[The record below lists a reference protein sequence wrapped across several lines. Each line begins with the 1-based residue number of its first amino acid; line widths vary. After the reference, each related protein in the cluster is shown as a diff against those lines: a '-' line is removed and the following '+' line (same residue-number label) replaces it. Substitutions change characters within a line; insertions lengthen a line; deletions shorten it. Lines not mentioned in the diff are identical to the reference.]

1 MGKPVAARQAA
12 AAHIVFNI
20 LGVLIWLPFI
30 GYLAQLSANISPS
43 YPELDGAARMAREV
57 PRQIAN
63 AHTIFNVANTV
74 LFIWFTGAL
83 ARFVQRLVPDR
94 EEPSLEIITPKFIND
109 GLLLTPTMA
118 LEASRMETHRLGDI
132 AFSMVE
138 KLGPALR
145 TGGDIQQ
152 LEELE
157 KMDDQVDVLQ
167 EHILDYLGEIHKQE
181 LTEKQGQGLL
191 LQLKGLDEIDRIANT
206 VRRDLIPLGRSAHEQ
221 GFKGTDT
228 TQHILTTLYERVS
241 HAVRQATAAIAD
253 IDQNKA
259 LEVVNMKAEI
269 NSLINDS
276 LQYQADR
283 VAPTTPDL
291 IATFRMEDE
300 VIDALRRIYRL
311 SSRLAKLMLPAV
323 VSSKKA

>member
-1 MGKPVAARQAA
+1 
-12 AAHIVFNI
+12 
-20 LGVLIWLPFI
+20 
-30 GYLAQLSANISPS
+30 
-43 YPELDGAARMAREV
+43 
-57 PRQIAN
+57 
-63 AHTIFNVANTV
+63 
-74 LFIWFTGAL
+74 
-83 ARFVQRLVPDR
+83 
-94 EEPSLEIITPKFIND
+94 
-109 GLLLTPTMA
+109 
-118 LEASRMETHRLGDI
+118 METHRLGDI

-145 TGGDIQQ
+145 ARDMQQ
-152 LEELE
+152 LDELE

-167 EHILDYLGEIHKQE
+167 EHILDYLGEIHKHE

-191 LQLKGLDEIDRIANT
+191 LMLKGLDEIERIADT
-206 VRRDLIPLGRSAHEQ
+206 IRSDLIPLGRSAHEQ
-221 GFKGTDT
+221 GFEATDT
-228 TQHILTTLYERVS
+228 TRHILTTLYERVC

-253 IDQNKA
+253 VDQNKA

-269 NSLINDS
+269 NGLINES

-311 SSRLAKLMLPAV
+311 SKRLAKLMLPAV
-323 VSSKKA
+323 ISSKEV

>member
-1 MGKPVAARQAA
+1 
-12 AAHIVFNI
+12 VFNI

-30 GYLAQLSANISPS
+30 SLLAQLSATISPS
-43 YPELDGAARMAREV
+43 YPEMDGAARMAKEVPV

-83 ARFVQRLVPDR
+83 ARLVQRLVPDR
-94 EEPSLEIITPKFIND
+94 EEPSLEIIKPKFIND
-109 GLLLTPTMA
+109 GLLSTPTLA
-118 LEASRMETHRLGDI
+118 LEAARMETHRLGDI

-138 KLGPALR
+138 KFGPALQ
-145 TGGDIQQ
+145 TGDMQQ
-152 LEELE
+152 LDELE
-157 KMDDQVDVLQ
+157 TMDDQVDVLQ
-167 EHILDYLGEIHKQE
+167 EHILDYLGEVHKQE

-191 LQLKGLDEIDRIANT
+191 HMLKGLDEIERIADT
-206 VRRDLIPLGRSAHEQ
+206 VRSDLIPLGRSAHEQ
-221 GFKGTDT
+221 GFEATDT
-228 TQHILTTLYERVS
+228 TRHILTTLYERVC

-253 IDQNKA
+253 VDQNKA
-259 LEVVNMKAEI
+259 LEVVHMKAEI
-269 NSLINDS
+269 NGLINDS

-311 SSRLAKLMLPAV
+311 SKRLAKLMLPAV
-323 VSSKKA
+323 VSSKET